1 MPTKTGASERI
12 GAAAPVACATAEL
25 AAFDAADAAAD
36 APDATGTP
44 DDADAPDAAEALEDC
59 ALLPVVPVG
68 VASLAEGVAAA
79 DAPSLSSPAVMT
91 SGKLFK

>member
-1 MPTKTGASERI
+1 MPTRTGATERI

-25 AAFDAADAAAD
+25 AALDAADAATE
-36 APDATGTP
+36 APEARGP
-44 DDADAPDAAEALEDC
+44 DDAEARDAAGVPEDC
-59 ALLPVVPVG
+59 ALFPVVPVG
-68 VASLAEGVAAA
+68 VASLAEGVAEA